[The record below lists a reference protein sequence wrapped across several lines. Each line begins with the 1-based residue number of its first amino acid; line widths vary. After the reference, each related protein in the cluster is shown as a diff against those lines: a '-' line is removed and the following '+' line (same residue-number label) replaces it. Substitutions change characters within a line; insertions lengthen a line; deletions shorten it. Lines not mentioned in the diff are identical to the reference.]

1 MMWDN
6 GGNMIFSPQPD
17 YEDLILQRQEEQE
30 IAEDMGY
37 IFPDVI
43 ADCPY
48 SDGGTCDGCT
58 QGMHGGCYYG

>member
-6 GGNMIFSPQPD
+6 GGQMIFSPLPD

-37 IFPDVI
+37 IFPNVI

-48 SDGGTCDGCT
+48 SDDGTCDGCT

>member
-6 GGNMIFSPQPD
+6 GGQVIFSN
-17 YEDLILQRQEEQE
+17 
-30 IAEDMGY
+30 
-37 IFPDVI
+37 VI

-48 SDGGTCDGCT
+48 SDDGTCDGCT